1 MANSVWLHW
10 GTREYLNKQCT
21 VQWSDVYLQYPW
33 HHALSLKWLLRM
45 DAGIILSD
53 FDFLGGGLFPMN
65 VFWTVNNAHTL
76 HMNTHI
82 MGPTVV
88 WPEGQVCRAVCQ
100 TLWYFLRHSE
110 PISGVL
116 WRAASK
122 MARLGLGRWQWH
134 TEAVEFWHTA
144 VSNCEEKVREIRL
157 WVSLKDMEIQPASLG
172 YGVAQMK
179 SLNHEYSGGEAL
191 FTAASLAFMETIM
204 VVSSWELR
212 F

>member
-1 MANSVWLHW
+1 
-10 GTREYLNKQCT
+10 
-21 VQWSDVYLQYPW
+21 
-33 HHALSLKWLLRM
+33 
-45 DAGIILSD
+45 
-53 FDFLGGGLFPMN
+53 
-65 VFWTVNNAHTL
+65 
-76 HMNTHI
+76 
-82 MGPTVV
+82 
-88 WPEGQVCRAVCQ
+88 
-100 TLWYFLRHSE
+100 
-110 PISGVL
+110 
-116 WRAASK
+116 

-157 WVSLKDMEIQPASLG
+157 WVSPKDMEIQPASLG